1 MLAAHEIFAFMSPPL
16 AIQIIEQTHE
26 HDRDVY
32 RNLVKAVA
40 EFRRVRP
47 LFLERQPRGDR
58 HKGFAE
64 ALARAKMEIQ
74 AVALLQSWLL
84 KTQQAMLSDFLNAME
99 IKHENGAVD
108 SLPESGDDAKL
119 NPAIDALLAKYPRE
133 TVAVY
138 LRAFN
143 DLSQANWKNL
153 AALLDNDPR
162 LQLGS

>member
-16 AIQIIEQTHE
+16 ALQIIEQAHE
-26 HDRDVY
+26 HDRDGY

-47 LFLERQPRGDR
+47 LFLERQPRAER
-58 HKGFAE
+58 HKHVAE
-64 ALARAKMEIQ
+64 SLARAKLELQ
-74 AVALLQSWLL
+74 AIGLLQSWLL
-84 KTQQAMLSDFLNAME
+84 KAQSAMLADFLNALE

-108 SLPESGDDAKL
+108 SLPESAEDAKL
-119 NPAIDALLAKYPRE
+119 NPAIEALLAKYPRE

-143 DLSQANWKNL
+143 DLSHADWKNL

-162 LQLGS
+162 LQLGA